1 MRERTLTKN
10 GEQNAAVVMVQGDTK
25 ETLRLFGE
33 PYAVT
38 RVRAAMFNA
47 ALKWREFE
55 LD

>member
-1 MRERTLTKN
+1 
-10 GEQNAAVVMVQGDTK
+10 VIQGDSR

-38 RVRAAMFNA
+38 RVRTAMFNA
-47 ALKWREFE
+47 ALNFSPIA